1 MAKDTEHGGGR
12 RRGFGALA
20 AVLVVL
26 FVASGAAA
34 QNGELH
40 PTDRQALE
48 TLYHETDGPNWQIC
62 SDLDDFLD
70 PFRAFSCGSFGVYV
84 RASEQTGRVLKLG
97 LDSNNLS
104 GSIPAELGNL
114 TSLED
119 LSLDDNNL
127 SGPIPAELGN
137 LTSLEN
143 LHIPRNNLSGS
154 IPAELGNLTSLENLW
169 LEYNNLSGPIP
180 AELGNLTSLESLWLG
195 DTFFQSTAGN
205 NLSGPIPAEL
215 GHGLVNIHS
224 VFLDGDTGL
233 CLPRDFPRDSVFYLV
248 GVFPL
253 SLTGQGIPDCDDAE
267 PVDPGSPDRD
277 ALMAL
282 YNATDGPN
290 WTNNTNWGTD
300 EPLDSWDGVVATV
313 IDGEERVTQLS
324 LWREN
329 LTGPLPPQLGSLT
342 KLRSL
347 NLAGN
352 SLTGHIPSGLGAL
365 LDLEDLKLDLND
377 FTGPIPP
384 SLGLLSNLKAI
395 DLSNNGLDGAVPAA
409 LGNLSKLETLD
420 LMSNRLTGR
429 IPRTFLNIR
438 PFVFLALTIDFNDGL
453 CLPQDAEFDAWL
465 DEHVHFSGDRC
476 APAAVVAKPPDE
488 VQANVNAA
496 IIVAT
501 DGAGLHTGGVSA
513 SVPLDDLFTLPEPA
527 ALGFSYTGYTFA
539 AESSSTAVLDVVIGE
554 GLDRAQGPAVVLI
567 PGATAGSASVTVWA
581 RTEGVAEVIATV
593 TFDVEVQAAVPA
605 LPLLAIFGG
614 VLGLLAAG
622 LVRLRRRRA
631 WEACA

>member
-1 MAKDTEHGGGR
+1 MTLAVHGCVLR
-12 RRGFGALA
+12 APVVGAVLA
-20 AVLVVL
+20 AVLLVL
-26 FVASGAAA
+26 VFASGGAVA
-34 QNGELH
+34 QSSQVNASDGQVL
-40 PTDRQALE
+40 A
-48 TLYHETDGPNWQIC
+48 TLYNETDGPNWSRC
-62 SDLDDFLD
+62 SDYDNFVKGW
-70 PFRAFSCGSFGVYV
+70 CGVGYDVES
-84 RASEQTGRVLKLG
+84 GRVTEI
-97 LDSNNLS
+97 NLE
-104 GSIPAELGNL
+104 GANLTGEIPAELGQL
-114 TSLED
+114 TELGQD
-119 LSLDDNNL
+119 WPGLALDDNNL
-127 SGPIPAELGN
+127 SGPIPAELGQ
-137 LTSLEN
+137 LTKLGY
-143 LHIPRNNLSGS
+143 LRLDDNNLSGP
-154 IPAELGNLTSLENLW
+154 IPAELGQLTKLGLLDLSDNNLSGPIPAGLGW
-169 LEYNNLSGPIP
+169 LTELTRLYFNYNNLSGPIP
-180 AELGNLTSLESLWLG
+180 AELGQLTKLEHLVVMSASLPTN
-195 DTFFQSTAGN
+195 D
-205 NLSGPIPAEL
+205 
-215 GHGLVNIHS
+215 V
-224 VFLDGDTGL
+224 
-233 CLPRDFPRDSVFYLV
+233 CLPRDFPQDSVFARLASEGQPFY
-248 GVFPL
+248 GVPN
-253 SLTGQGIPDCDDAE
+253 CDDAE
-267 PVDPGSPDRD
+267 PVGPGSPDRD

-352 SLTGHIPSGLGAL
+352 SLTGHIPSELGAL
-365 LDLEDLKLDLND
+365 LDLEDLKLDLNA

-395 DLSNNGLDGAVPAA
+395 DLSNNELEGAVPAA

-429 IPRTFLNIR
+429 IPRTFLNIQ

-453 CLPQDAEFDAWL
+453 CLPQDAVFDAWL
-465 DEHVHFSGDRC
+465 DEHVIFSGDRC

-539 AESSSTAVLDVVIGE
+539 AESSSTVVLDVVIG
-554 GLDRAQGPAVVLI
+554 Q
-567 PGATAGSASVTVWA
+567 AGS
-581 RTEGVAEVIATV
+581 REGAC
-593 TFDVEVQAAVPA
+593 
-605 LPLLAIFGG
+605 GG
-614 VLGLLAAG
+614 VDPGCDRWLGISHG
-622 LVRLRRRRA
+622 EGSHRGRGGGDCSGHFRR
-631 WEACA
+631 